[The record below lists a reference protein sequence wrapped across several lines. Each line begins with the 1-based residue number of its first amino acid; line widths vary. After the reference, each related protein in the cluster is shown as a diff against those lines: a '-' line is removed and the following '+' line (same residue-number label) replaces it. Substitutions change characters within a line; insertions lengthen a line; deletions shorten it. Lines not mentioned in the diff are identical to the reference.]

1 MYEAPEIINMGVAH
15 ELIQGN
21 KPFLLHN
28 VDSDSVP
35 DRDDKDTDDI
45 DEVDE

>member
-1 MYEAPEIINMGVAH
+1 MYEVPEIINMGAAH
-15 ELIQGN
+15 QLIQGN

-28 VDSDSVP
+28 VDSDSGV
-35 DRDDKDTDDI
+35 DRDEKDTDDI